1 MLAVLEVTLPV
12 FALVL
17 CGHVASGRR
26 LLPAGAVEGINAF
39 VFYFALPAMLFRV
52 VAQRP
57 IAELLD
63 WRYVCGYLAAGLAV
77 YLLVWR
83 SALHGRLGLPPGA
96 DRTQASA
103 LALHATHGNIG
114 YLGLALVAELDP
126 TALPTVALTIICD
139 IFVFIALSMVLM
151 EFGIARQDGRPAA
164 RSRSAWLPVATSL
177 ARSPLVLSIG
187 AGLLVSIP
195 ALPVPVAVDNFTR
208 MLSGAAGPA
217 ALFAI
222 GAALGAQPLRIDQQ
236 VAALVFAKL
245 VLYPAAIGASL
256 FLLFRPDPAV
266 ASVGTLCAALPAA
279 SNSFIIAQRYRV
291 PTDAI
296 GAATAVGTVLS
307 VLSITVAIWLLG
319 LR

>member
-26 LLPAGAVEGINAF
+26 LLPDRAVEGINAF
-39 VFYFALPAMLFRV
+39 VFHFALPAMLFRV

-63 WRYVCGYLAAGLAV
+63 WRYIFGYLAAGLAA

-83 SALHGRLGLPPGA
+83 SASRGRFGLPQAA
-96 DRTQASA
+96 DRTRAAA

-126 TALPTVALTIICD
+126 MALPTVALTIICD

-151 EFGIARQDGRPAA
+151 ELGAMRQDDRPAVS
-164 RSRSAWLPVATSL
+164 SRSPWLPVARSL
-177 ARSPLVLSIG
+177 GRSPLVLSIG
-187 AGLLVSIP
+187 AGLLVSI
-195 ALPVPVAVDNFTR
+195 ADLPVPAAIDNFTR
-208 MLSGAAGPA
+208 MLAGAAGPA

-222 GAALGAQPLRIDQQ
+222 GAALGAQPLRIDRQ

-245 VLYPAAIGASL
+245 VLYPVAVAASL
-256 FLLFRPDPAV
+256 FLLFRPDPMVAAV
-266 ASVGTLCAALPAA
+266 GVLCAALPAA

-291 PTDAI
+291 PTEAI

-307 VLSITVAIWLLG
+307 VLSITVTIWLLG